1 MKIGF
6 YVPTRGPLS
15 APENMAALAKKGES
29 LGFDF
34 LSMTDHLVVPR
45 SRVSDYP
52 YTKDGNWLPGRFG
65 DFIDQL
71 TAMTFVAGHT
81 TTVRL
86 LTSVL
91 VLPHRKPVPLAKA
104 LASLD
109 YLSGGRLSVGC
120 GAGWMKEEFEAL
132 GTPPHA
138 ERGKVADEY
147 IRIFKELWTSD
158 DPEFHGDYADFSD
171 ITFEPKPVQKPHP
184 PILIG
189 GESPPAMR
197 RTVRLGDGWLP
208 MAHNT
213 KVPLDTL
220 ERLQAYIRIL
230 HDLAEAEDRDPATL
244 PVTWFVL
251 FWGTKPGDPQSPM
264 EMAPMEMDGPDP
276 GGDRRLLTGSAQ
288 QMKDDMA
295 AMEDLGV
302 ESIIVN
308 FEQETI
314 AATLEGME
322 AYADE
327 FVQTGR

>member
-15 APENMAALAKKGES
+15 TPENMSALARKGES

-52 YTKDGNWLPGRFG
+52 YTRDGSWLPGRFG
-65 DFIDQL
+65 DFVDQL
-71 TAMTFVAGHT
+71 TAMAFVAGQT
-81 TTVRL
+81 ETVRL

-91 VLPHRKPVPLAKA
+91 VLPHRSPVPTAKA

-120 GAGWMKEEFEAL
+120 GAGWMKEEFEAV
-132 GTPPHA
+132 GAPPHP
-138 ERGKVADEY
+138 ERGRVADEY
-147 IRIFKELWTSD
+147 IRVFKELWTND
-158 DPEFHGDYADFSD
+158 DPEFHGDYADFSN

-197 RTVRLGDGWLP
+197 RAATLGDGWIP

-213 KVPLDTL
+213 RVPLDTF
-220 ERLQAYIRIL
+220 ERLKTYVSKL
-230 HDLAEAEDRDPATL
+230 HGLAEGADRDSTSL
-244 PVTWFVL
+244 RVTWFVL
-251 FWGTKPGDPQSPM
+251 WWGTEPGAPLQPM
-264 EMAPMEMDGPDP
+264 EADEPFP
-276 GGDRRLLTGSAQ
+276 GGDRRLLSGNAQ

-295 AMEDLGV
+295 AMEEIGV
-302 ESIIVN
+302 QSIIVN
-308 FEQETI
+308 FERETI
-314 AATLEGME
+314 EASLEGME
-322 AYADE
+322 AYAAE
-327 FVQTGR
+327 FIRKGA

>member
-15 APENMAALAKKGES
+15 APENMAALAKKGEA

-52 YTKDGNWLPGRFG
+52 YTKDGNWVPGLFG
-65 DFIDQL
+65 DFLDQL
-71 TAMTFVAGHT
+71 TAMAFVAGQT
-81 TTVRL
+81 STLRL

-91 VLPHRKPVPLAKA
+91 VLPHRSPVPTAKA
-104 LASLD
+104 LASID
-109 YLSGGRLSVGC
+109 YLSGGRLSLGC

-132 GTPPHA
+132 GTPPHP
-138 ERGKVADEY
+138 ERGKVAYEY
-147 IRIFKELWTSD
+147 IQIFKELWTNP
-158 DPEFHGDYADFSD
+158 DPEFHGDYADFAD

-184 PILIG
+184 PILVG

-197 RTVRLGDGWLP
+197 RAARLGDGWIP

-220 ERLQAYIRIL
+220 ERLQTYIDKYRAL
-230 HDLAEAEDRDPATL
+230 VEEEGRDPK
-244 PVTWFVL
+244 PMEIIWFVL
-251 FWGTKPGDPQSPM
+251 WWGTVPGEPQSPM
-264 EMAPMEMDGPDP
+264 DLDGPDP
-276 GGDRRLLTGSAQ
+276 GGDRRLLTGSPQ
-288 QMKDDMA
+288 RMKDDMA
-295 AMEDLGV
+295 AMEDMGV
-302 ESIIVN
+302 TSIIVN

-314 AATLEGME
+314 DAALEGME
-322 AYADE
+322 AYAEE
-327 FVQTGR
+327 FLRT

>member
-15 APENMAALAKKGES
+15 APENMSALAKRGEA
-29 LGFDF
+29 LGFSF

-65 DFIDQL
+65 DFLDQL
-71 TAMTFVAGHT
+71 TALAFVAGHT
-81 TTVRL
+81 TSIRM

-91 VLPHRKPVPLAKA
+91 VLPHRSPVPTAKA
-104 LASLD
+104 LASID

-132 GTPPHA
+132 GTPPHP
-138 ERGKVADEY
+138 ERGQVANEY
-147 IRIFKELWTSD
+147 INVFKELWTSD
-158 DPEFHGDYADFSD
+158 DPEFHGNYADFTD
-171 ITFEPKPVQKPHP
+171 ITFEPKPIQKPHP
-184 PILIG
+184 PILVG

-197 RTVRLGDGWLP
+197 RAAQLGDGWIP

-220 ERLQAYIRIL
+220 ERLAAYLRKYQGL
-230 HDLAEAEDRDPATL
+230 VESAGRDPKSMQ
-244 PVTWFVL
+244 VTWFVL
-251 FWGTKPGDPQSPM
+251 FWGVKPDDPQQPM
-264 EMAPMEMDGPDP
+264 PIDGPDP

-295 AMEDLGV
+295 AMEELGV
-302 ESIIVN
+302 DSIIVN

-314 AATLEGME
+314 EATLDDME
-322 AYADE
+322 AYAEE
-327 FVQTGR
+327 FL

>member
-71 TAMTFVAGHT
+71 TAMAFVAGQT
-81 TTVRL
+81 KTVRL

-91 VLPHRKPVPLAKA
+91 VLPHRTPVPLAKA

-147 IRIFKELWTSD
+147 IRVFKELWTND
-158 DPEFHGDYADFSD
+158 DPEFHGDYADFAD

-197 RTVRLGDGWLP
+197 RAVRFGDGWLP

-230 HDLAEAEDRDPATL
+230 YDLAETEDRDPATL

-251 FWGTKPGDPQSPM
+251 WWGTAPGEPQSPM
-264 EMAPMEMDGPDP
+264 EMDGLDP
-276 GGDRRLLTGSAQ
+276 GGDRRLLTGSVQ

-295 AMEDLGV
+295 AMGDVGV
-302 ESIIVN
+302 QSIILN

-314 AATLEGME
+314 EATLESME
-322 AYADE
+322 AYAGE
-327 FVQTGR
+327 FL